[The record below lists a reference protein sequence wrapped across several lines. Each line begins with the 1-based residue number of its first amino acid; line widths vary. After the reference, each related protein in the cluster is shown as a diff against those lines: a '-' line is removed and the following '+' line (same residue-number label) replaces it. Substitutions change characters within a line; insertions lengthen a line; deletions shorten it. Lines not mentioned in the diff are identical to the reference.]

1 MYNYPKCEFYL
12 KKKNYKINAFKKKI
26 FHFILIENYTKLIIL
41 HNSNNIYK
49 YILSVILI
57 RYPKLVGTEIF
68 YFNEQIETG
77 SEMVFITHYFW
88 VHPSNLNCNNH
99 NSGLF
104 VIS

>member
-1 MYNYPKCEFYL
+1 ML
-12 KKKNYKINAFKKKI
+12 KKIC
-26 FHFILIENYTKLIIL
+26 HFILIENYTKLIIL